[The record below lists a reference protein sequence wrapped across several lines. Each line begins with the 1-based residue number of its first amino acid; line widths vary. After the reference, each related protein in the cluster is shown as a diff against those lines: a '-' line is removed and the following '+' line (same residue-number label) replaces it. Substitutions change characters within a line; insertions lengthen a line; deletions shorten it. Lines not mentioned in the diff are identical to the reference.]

1 MKKVFS
7 FDFDYDKQ
15 DDVLTI
21 FDYSKP
27 IKETIEFTEIL
38 NVSLGKNGEI
48 VGLEMFDAEEFLN
61 ALNPELSKEFLSN
74 LKKVELQQ
82 IEFRNTWYIMV
93 LLHSDKKVISQ
104 QLPPLNKQTYES
116 PLIKSVCS

>member
-1 MKKVFS
+1 M
-7 FDFDYDKQ
+7 
-15 DDVLTI
+15 
-21 FDYSKP
+21 
-27 IKETIEFTEIL
+27 